1 MFTFVFLDLAKTED
15 YSAELQIFTVW
26 LQLKQDAWVCNG
38 NYLLHGVGGKLF
50 FRFYKLEIWIQ
61 VCYHMYRI

>member
-26 LQLKQDAWVCNG
+26 LQLKQDASV
-38 NYLLHGVGGKLF
+38 HGEGGKLF
-50 FRFYKLEIWIQ
+50 FHFYKLEIWIQ

>member
-26 LQLKQDAWVCNG
+26 LQLKQDASV
-38 NYLLHGVGGKLF
+38 HGVGGKLF
-50 FRFYKLEIWIQ
+50 FSFL
-61 VCYHMYRI
+61 

>member
-26 LQLKQDAWVCNG
+26 LQLKQDASV
-38 NYLLHGVGGKLF
+38 HGVGGKLF